1 MKPRKRIDVVSL
13 KLVKESSLLYEP
25 RQCTSVASAYQLVRP
40 FIEEKDRE
48 HLVVVGLNTKH
59 EPLIINL
66 VHIGT
71 VNQSIAEPRDIFKP
85 VLLSNSTR
93 YIVAHNHPSG
103 DTTPSTQDKLLTKKL
118 KAAGELL
125 GIELLDHL
133 IIGGNCYY
141 SFKGSVA
148 KF

>member
-1 MKPRKRIDVVSL
+1 MKPRKRIDIVSL

-141 SFKGSVA
+141 SFKEEGQL
-148 KF
+148 

>member
-141 SFKGSVA
+141 SFKEEGQL
-148 KF
+148 

>member
-103 DTTPSTQDKLLTKKL
+103 DTLNIVS
-118 KAAGELL
+118 
-125 GIELLDHL
+125 
-133 IIGGNCYY
+133 
-141 SFKGSVA
+141 
-148 KF
+148 